1 MADLFTVF
9 DNPKQ
14 TEIFANYL
22 PSDNVFAGKVCED
35 TTLYKFLFGFAETF
49 RRVNDSLEITFDEY
63 DLRETVNF
71 IDEWESALG
80 IPDNCFPGTGSIAE
94 RQVDVFAKFIADG
107 TQTEEDFIAIAAL
120 YGITITI
127 EDGLSAFGTFDFT
140 WDIVFQDITQAR
152 FTMIVNFSLP
162 STLQFPLTFP
172 IPFSDD
178 RINKLKCLFRKLAP
192 ANVDVIFV
200 EVP

>member
-9 DNPKQ
+9 DEQQQ
-14 TEIFANYL
+14 TAIFANYL

-35 TTLYKFLFGFAETF
+35 TILYKFLFGFAETF

-63 DLRETVNF
+63 DLRTTVNF

-80 IPDNCFPGTGSIAE
+80 IPDDCFPGTGTIAE
-94 RQVDVFAKFIADG
+94 RQTDVFAKFIADG
-107 TQTEEDFIAIAAL
+107 TQTEDDFIAIAAL

-140 WDIVFQDITQAR
+140 WDIIFQDIKQAR
-152 FTMIVNFSLP
+152 FTMVVKFGTPAI
-162 STLQFPLTFP
+162 LQFPLTFP
-172 IPFSDD
+172 IPFSDAS
-178 RINKLKCLFRKLAP
+178 IEKLKCLFRKLAP
-192 ANVDVIFV
+192 SNVDVIFV